1 MGTRSTHIPADE
13 LLAIVAAA
21 RRAGRYDPAARRLCD
36 RCLEWVDEIVHVT
49 IDRKRICPACCAA
62 LPIPIQDIPRSS
74 TAAGQG
80 GSHVNQQTRE
90 HQTRVA

>member
-49 IDRKRICPACCAA
+49 IDRKRICPACLRGAVDSYPGHPLKFNGRGPGRQPCKPA
-62 LPIPIQDIPRSS
+62 DS
-74 TAAGQG
+74 
-80 GSHVNQQTRE
+80 
-90 HQTRVA
+90 